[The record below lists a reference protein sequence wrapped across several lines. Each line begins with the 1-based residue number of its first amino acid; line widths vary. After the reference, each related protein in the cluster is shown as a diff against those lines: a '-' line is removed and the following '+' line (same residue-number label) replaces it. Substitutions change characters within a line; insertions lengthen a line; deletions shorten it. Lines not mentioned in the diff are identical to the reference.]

1 MKRALASIALLVGA
15 GTAHAEQP
23 NLRGF
28 MEVLPTYAYATRGD
42 ADGGIG
48 TRITG
53 GIVVPGS
60 VSVGVFLGYR
70 MIRGLTEISERDI
83 EVTTQDLFGGLR
95 LQLSL
100 ASRIAV
106 VLDGSAGKT
115 SYDDQIVEDDGIVGD
130 GAYHY
135 ESTGVQARL
144 ALAVALTSRVVLS
157 AGAGISHMTPE
168 YDSPIGVDWFT
179 ADVGVTVPFE

>member
-83 EVTTQDLFGGLR
+83 EVTTQDLAAEWAKA
-95 LQLSL
+95 SVAVL
-100 ASRIAV
+100 ASRGEGYPL
-106 VLDGSAGKT
+106 VLQEAMSAGVK
-115 SYDDQIVEDDGIVGD
+115 
-130 GAYHY
+130 
-135 ESTGVQARL
+135 L
-144 ALAVALTSRVVLS
+144 
-157 AGAGISHMTPE
+157 
-168 YDSPIGVDWFT
+168 WFW
-179 ADVGVTVPFE
+179 PP